1 MADTPGFDY
10 GTILQASPVVL
21 GMMEDSPEGV
31 FSRLFDALVAM
42 GCLPADLRETARA
55 AVNAREQAGC
65 TALANGIAIP
75 HGYMDEVERP
85 VVAIG
90 VHTRGVD
97 CSSIDGQPTRI
108 FILLLNHQGS
118 RDHIRFLAAVNRR
131 LIIPEVRVGVLMA
144 QTRDEVLH
152 LLASKTR
159 HL

>member
-21 GMMEDSPEGV
+21 GMTEDSPEGV

-42 GCLPADLRETARA
+42 GCLPANLRETARA

-152 LLASKTR
+152 LLAG
-159 HL
+159 

>member
-1 MADTPGFDY
+1 MADAPEFDFNA
-10 GTILQASPVVL
+10 ILQASPVVL
-21 GMMEDSPEGV
+21 GMSENSPQGV
-31 FSRLFDALVAM
+31 FSRLFDALVAA
-42 GCLPADLRETARA
+42 GSLPADLRETARA
-55 AVNAREQAGC
+55 AVNAREAAGC

-75 HGYMDEVERP
+75 HGYMDEVEKP

-108 FILLLNHQGS
+108 FILLLNQQGS

-131 LIIPEVRVGVLMA
+131 LIIPEVRAGILVA

-152 LLASKTR
+152 LLAG
-159 HL
+159 

>member
-1 MADTPGFDY
+1 MADSPGFDY
-10 GTILQASPVVL
+10 DAILQASPVVL
-21 GMMEDSPEGV
+21 GMTEDSPEGV

-75 HGYMDEVERP
+75 HGYMDELEQP

-90 VHTRGVD
+90 VHARGVD
-97 CSSIDGQPTRI
+97 CSSIDGQPSRI

-131 LIIPEVRVGVLMA
+131 LIIPEVRAGILVA
-144 QTRDEVLH
+144 PTREEVLR
-152 LLASKTR
+152 LLR
-159 HL
+159 G

>member
-1 MADTPGFDY
+1 MADAFGYDFNAV
-10 GTILQASPVVL
+10 LQASPVVL
-21 GMMEDSPEGV
+21 GMTEDSPESV

-75 HGYMDEVERP
+75 HGYMDEVGKP

-108 FILLLNHQGS
+108 FILLLNQQGS

-131 LIIPEVRVGVLMA
+131 LIIPEVRAGILVA

-152 LLASKTR
+152 LLAG
-159 HL
+159 

>member
-1 MADTPGFDY
+1 MADTLGFDY
-10 GTILQASPVVL
+10 DAILQASPVVL
-21 GMMEDSPEGV
+21 GMTEDSPEGV

-75 HGYMDEVERP
+75 HGYMDELEQP

-90 VHTRGVD
+90 VHARGVD
-97 CSSIDGQPTRI
+97 CSSIDGQPSRI

-131 LIIPEVRVGVLMA
+131 LIIPEIRAGILVA
-144 QTRDEVLH
+144 PTREEVLR
-152 LLASKTR
+152 LLR
-159 HL
+159 G

>member
-1 MADTPGFDY
+1 MSDTPGFDY
-10 GTILQASPVVL
+10 DAILQASPVVL
-21 GMMEDSPEGV
+21 GMTESSPEGV

-42 GCLPADLRETARA
+42 DRLPADLRETARA

-75 HGYMDEVERP
+75 HGYMDELEQP

-90 VHTRGVD
+90 VHARGVD
-97 CSSIDGQPTRI
+97 CSSIDGQPSRI

-131 LIIPEVRVGVLMA
+131 LIIPEVRAGILVA
-144 QTRDEVLH
+144 PTREEVLR
-152 LLASKTR
+152 LLR
-159 HL
+159 G

>member
-1 MADTPGFDY
+1 MTDVPGFDF
-10 GTILQASPVVL
+10 GTILKASPIVL
-21 GMMEDSPEGV
+21 GMTEDSPEAV
-31 FSRLFDALVAM
+31 FSRLFDSMVAA
-42 GCLPADLRETARA
+42 GCLPADLREKARA
-55 AVNAREQAGC
+55 AVNAREAAGC

-75 HGYMDEVERP
+75 HGYMDEVGKP

-108 FILLLNHQGS
+108 FILLLNQQGS

-131 LIIPEVRVGVLMA
+131 LIIPEVRAGILVA

-152 LLASKTR
+152 LLAG
-159 HL
+159 

>member
-1 MADTPGFDY
+1 MTETPGFDY

-21 GMMEDSPEGV
+21 GMTEDSPEAV
-31 FSRLFDALVAM
+31 FSRLFDALVAA

-75 HGYMDEVERP
+75 HGYMDEVESP

-90 VHTRGVD
+90 VHARGVD
-97 CSSIDGQPTRI
+97 CSSIDGQPSRI
-108 FILLLNHQGS
+108 FILLLNRKGS

-131 LIIPEVRVGVLMA
+131 LIIPEVRAGMLVA
-144 QTRDEVLH
+144 QTRDDVLR
-152 LLASKTR
+152 LLAG
-159 HL
+159 

>member
-1 MADTPGFDY
+1 MADIPGFDY
-10 GTILQASPVVL
+10 DAILRASPVVL
-21 GMMEDSPEGV
+21 GMTEDSPESV

-75 HGYMDEVERP
+75 HGYMDEVGKP

-108 FILLLNHQGS
+108 FILLLNQQGS

-131 LIIPEVRVGVLMA
+131 LIIPEVRVGILMA

-152 LLASKTR
+152 LLAS
-159 HL
+159 

>member
-1 MADTPGFDY
+1 MADVPGFDY
-10 GTILQASPVVL
+10 DRILQACPVVL
-21 GMMEDSPEGV
+21 GMTETSPEDV
-31 FSRLFDALVAM
+31 FSRLFDALAAM
-42 GCLPADLRETARA
+42 GSLPSDLCEPARA
-55 AVNAREQAGC
+55 AVNAREAAGC

-75 HGYMDEVERP
+75 HGYMDEVKVP

-90 VHTRGVD
+90 VHVRGVD

-131 LIIPEVRVGVLMA
+131 LIIPEVRAGILVA

-152 LLASKTR
+152 LLAG
-159 HL
+159 

>member
-21 GMMEDSPEGV
+21 GMTENSPEGV

-42 GCLPADLRETARA
+42 GCLPAELRETARA

-75 HGYMDEVERP
+75 HGYMDEVEKP

-131 LIIPEVRVGVLMA
+131 LIIPEIRAAILVA
-144 QTRDEVLH
+144 QSRDEVLN
-152 LLASKTR
+152 LLAG
-159 HL
+159 

>member
-10 GTILQASPVVL
+10 GAILQASPVVL
-21 GMMEDSPEGV
+21 GMTEDSPEGV

-42 GCLPADLRETARA
+42 GCLPADLRETARS
-55 AVNAREQAGC
+55 AVNAREQVGC

-75 HGYMDEVERP
+75 HGYMDEVEKP

-131 LIIPEVRVGVLMA
+131 LIIPEVRVGILMA
-144 QTRDEVLH
+144 QSRDEVLH
-152 LLASKTR
+152 LLAG
-159 HL
+159 

>member
-1 MADTPGFDY
+1 MADTQGFDY
-10 GTILQASPVVL
+10 DSILQASPVVL
-21 GMMEDSPEGV
+21 GMTENSPEDV

-65 TALANGIAIP
+65 TALANGSAIP
-75 HGYMDEVERP
+75 HGYMDEVEKP

-131 LIIPEVRVGVLMA
+131 LIIPEIRAAILVA
-144 QTRDEVLH
+144 QSRDEVLN
-152 LLASKTR
+152 LLAG
-159 HL
+159 

>member
-1 MADTPGFDY
+1 MADIPGFDY
-10 GTILQASPVVL
+10 DAILRASPVVL
-21 GMMEDSPEGV
+21 GMTEDSPEGV

-75 HGYMDEVERP
+75 HGYMDEVEKP

-90 VHTRGVD
+90 VHARGVD

-131 LIIPEVRVGVLMA
+131 LIIPEVRAGILVA

-152 LLASKTR
+152 LLAG
-159 HL
+159 

>member
-1 MADTPGFDY
+1 MADVPGFDFDA
-10 GTILQASPVVL
+10 ILQTSPVVL
-21 GMMEDSPEGV
+21 GMTEDSPEGV
-31 FSRLFDALVAM
+31 FSGLFDELVAM

-75 HGYMDEVERP
+75 HGYMDEVEKP

-131 LIIPEVRVGVLMA
+131 LIIPEVRVGILMA

-152 LLASKTR
+152 LLAS
-159 HL
+159 

>member
-1 MADTPGFDY
+1 MADVSTYDFDFEA
-10 GTILQASPVVL
+10 ILRASPVVL
-21 GMMEDSPEGV
+21 GMTEDSPEGV

-75 HGYMDEVERP
+75 HGYMDEVEKP

-131 LIIPEVRVGVLMA
+131 LIIPEVRVGILVA

-152 LLASKTR
+152 LLAG
-159 HL
+159 